1 MALFRLS
8 KVSHSKNLETLDPGS
23 RPESQRVASCANR
36 LVVTPEAYRDDGER
50 GTRGRRIKDLDSLS
64 DGSSGKFSAMRSE
77 QILQRTW
84 FLGRE
89 FSATTFKVVNSPLRE
104 IRCKFSVAYKATA
117 PSFFAVVIVV
127 IVVQR

>member
-1 MALFRLS
+1 MAYGDDGD
-8 KVSHSKNLETLDPGS
+8 ETLDPGS

-64 DGSSGKFSAMRSE
+64 DGSSGKFSA
-77 QILQRTW
+77 
-84 FLGRE
+84 
-89 FSATTFKVVNSPLRE
+89 TTFKVVNSPLRE